1 MLMKSKCIRYVSSV
15 RQVLWDLMHN
25 FKCILKMAKKEN
37 ISNICTHYF
46 IISLKIDIPAFTK
59 KNIKK
64 SWKFKKNMQRM
75 CKKYEQN

>member
-59 KNIKK
+59 KKHKK
-64 SWKFKKNMQRM
+64 ILEIQKKHAKNVQ
-75 CKKYEQN
+75 KV